1 MFLQADTFFANILR
15 DRCRLWLDTKRA
27 HYYNV
32 YSIRIRIIYV
42 CKRIRYLLFADV
54 ILQYIIY

>member
-1 MFLQADTFFANILR
+1 MFLQPDTFSANIPR

-32 YSIRIRIIYV
+32 YSIYIIIKYI
-42 CKRIRYLLFADV
+42 CKRIRYLLFADG

>member
-1 MFLQADTFFANILR
+1 MFLQADTFSANILR

-42 CKRIRYLLFADV
+42 CKRIRYLLFADG